1 MSAPGG
7 TSRSAPGGPSGSAP
21 GGSHKVGDYRG
32 PTRPLAAER
41 ERLRHLAATLD
52 PGTQR
57 RMRALGIAPG
67 WRCLEIGAAE
77 GSMTRWMA
85 ERVGPGGSVVA
96 ADIDLRFLDGLGLAN
111 VEVRALDVRSDPLE
125 VGAFDLAYCR
135 TLLLHLPDPDAA
147 LAKMARALR
156 PGGWLLAEDS
166 DMCVH
171 ASADPDHPDA
181 ELYEDFHRRVWAHLR
196 AHKLFDT
203 RFGRTLP
210 PRLRAL
216 GLDRIGFEATA
227 SFQAGG
233 DPGAELQRRSLG
245 ENLGPMLVEHA
256 VVSREELD
264 RVLALYADPSF
275 GILSGLNVAAWGRR
289 PEAGGRAGG

>member
-1 MSAPGG
+1 MSAG
-7 TSRSAPGGPSGSAP
+7 

-32 PTRPLAAER
+32 PNRPLEAER
-41 ERLRHLAATLD
+41 ERLVHLAATLD

-57 RMRALGIAPG
+57 HIRALGITRG

-85 ERVGPGGSVVA
+85 EQVGGEGRVVA
-96 ADIDLRFLDGLGLAN
+96 ADMDLRFLADLRLPN
-111 VEVRALDVRSDPLE
+111 VEVRELDVRSAPLE
-125 VGAFDLAYCR
+125 EGSFDLAYCR

-147 LAKMARALR
+147 LAKMARSLR
-156 PGGWLLAEDS
+156 PGGWILAEDS

-171 ASADPDHPDA
+171 VAADPDHPDA
-181 ELYEDFHRRVWAHLR
+181 GLFEGFHRRVWEHLR
-196 AHKLFDT
+196 AVKYFDT

-216 GLDRIGFEATA
+216 GLAELGFEATA

-233 DPGAELQRRSLG
+233 DPGAELQRRNLG
-245 ENLGPMLVEHA
+245 INLGPMLVERG
-256 VVSREELD
+256 VVTREELE
-264 RVLALYADPSF
+264 RVLSLYADPSF
-275 GILSGLNVAAWGRR
+275 GYLSGLNVAAWGRR
-289 PEAGGRAGG
+289 PEQWSASRA